1 MKIKTTFIRAALT
14 AMLFLPSVAH
24 AQADAKMNLFV
35 DNLMNKMT
43 LHEKIGQLNLP
54 VAGNITTGQA
64 KSSDVAA
71 QIARGEVG
79 GLFNLKGVKSIRELQ
94 KIAVENSRLHIPLI
108 FGMDVIHGYE
118 TVFPIPLA
126 LSMTWDPAAV
136 RTSAHL
142 AATEAAAD
150 GISWTFSPMVDIC
163 RDARWG
169 RMSEGNGEDPYLAS
183 VLAKAMV
190 EGYQGTD
197 LSAPNTVMACV
208 KHFAL
213 YGAVEAGREYNTA
226 DMSHNAMFNYYFP
239 PYKAA
244 ADAGAGSFMAA
255 FNTVD
260 GVPATGN
267 RWLLTNVLRKQWGF
281 KGFVVTDYTGIS
293 EMQAHGM
300 GDLQQVAAM
309 ALNAGV
315 DMDMVAAAFTG
326 TLEKSL
332 QEGKVTEASIN
343 QACRRILEAKYKLG
357 LFDDPYRYLD
367 EKRARKEIYSTDKRA
382 EARRI
387 AAESFVLLKNDGNM
401 LPLQKKGKIAL
412 IGPLANTAANMP
424 GSWSVAAVFSKYKTL
439 LQAMR
444 DAVGNRAEVIYAKG
458 SNITYD
464 KDLEARGSMF
474 GREIR
479 DSRSDK
485 EMLDEAVQAA
495 RQADVIVAAIGETS
509 EFSGECSSRSD
520 LTIFDAQKD
529 LLTALKATGKPVVL
543 VNFSGRPTVMNWEN
557 ANFPAILN
565 VWFGGSE
572 AGDAICDVLFG
583 DKVPSGRLTVSMPK
597 SVGQIPIYY
606 NHLNTGRPQPDGK
619 PFVKFRS
626 NYIDID
632 NNPLYPFGYGLSY
645 TTFKYGPLQLDATS
659 MTADGQIKVTVPV
672 TNTGSRDADEV
683 VQLYLHDVAAS
694 IARPVKE
701 LKDFAR
707 ISLRAGETRNVTFTI
722 TADKL
727 KFYNSELQYVC
738 EPGEFQ
744 IMVGP
749 NSRDT
754 QTASFTLK

>member
-43 LHEKIGQLNLP
+43 LREKIGQLNLP

-267 RWLLTNVLRKQWGF
+267 RWLLTDVLRKQWGF

-444 DAVGNRAEVIYAKG
+444 DAVGSRAEVIYAKG

-495 RQADVIVAAIGETS
+495 RQADVIVAAVGETS

-619 PFVKFRS
+619 PFEKFRS

-683 VQLYLHDVAAS
+683 VQLYLHDVVAS

-754 QTASFTLK
+754 QTAGFTLK